1 MKSGAFDS
9 VKCDLNY
16 FQAVLKS
23 GYIPVMVPLIE
34 DLNVNE
40 YLDMAEALILT
51 GGEDVDTFMYNEN
64 PCKELKKT
72 NTQRDELEKRL
83 FKGKIGRAH
92 V

>member
-34 DLNVNE
+34 DLNVDE
-40 YLDMAEALILT
+40 YLDMAEA
-51 GGEDVDTFMYNEN
+51 
-64 PCKELKKT
+64 
-72 NTQRDELEKRL
+72 
-83 FKGKIGRAH
+83 
-92 V
+92 